1 MGNPVSGI
9 TSGAGNVV
17 VADFNNHAIRAV
29 AKEGAVVSTLAGGRQ
44 EDDDENDAPEGQE
57 DEATLYASIYRG
69 IRYSLSVCLCAAV
82 HLHILQE
89 EVEEEAAPQLR
100 VGVMSLEVFEDKL
113 FSGGDDSI
121 VRIWNT
127 NNWS

>member
-1 MGNPVSGI
+1 M
-9 TSGAGNVV
+9 
-17 VADFNNHAIRAV
+17 
-29 AKEGAVVSTLAGGRQ
+29 
-44 EDDDENDAPEGQE
+44 
-57 DEATLYASIYRG
+57 
-69 IRYSLSVCLCAAV
+69 
-82 HLHILQE
+82 HLPILQE